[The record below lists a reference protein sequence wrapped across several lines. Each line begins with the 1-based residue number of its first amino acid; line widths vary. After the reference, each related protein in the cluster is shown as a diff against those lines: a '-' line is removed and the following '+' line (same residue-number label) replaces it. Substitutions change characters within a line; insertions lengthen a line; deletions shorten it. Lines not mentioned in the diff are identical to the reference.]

1 MSTTEPIRST
11 TDLRAMSDYFL
22 RQNAFRNN
30 ALLVVGV
37 HTALRITDLLS
48 LKWTDVYDERR
59 NEFRLHIDLVEKKT
73 GKRKTITLN
82 DEAIEALRL
91 CLPSRNCEYIFGSR
105 KGNRP
110 ISRSQAWR
118 IIKDAAAA
126 VGIPG
131 TIACHSLRK
140 TWGYQAWTSQAV
152 SPVVITKIYN
162 HSSYEI
168 TKRYLGIEQDEL
180 DQAYRAMK
188 LF

>member
-11 TDLRAMSDYFL
+11 SELHAMSEYFL
-22 RQNAFRNN
+22 KRGDFRNN
-30 ALLVVGV
+30 ALLIVGV
-37 HTALRITDLLS
+37 HTALRITDLLN
-48 LKWTDVYDERR
+48 LKWTDVYDAVHGH
-59 NEFRLHIDLVEKKT
+59 FHKHISLKEGKT
-73 GKRKTITLN
+73 DKGKTITLN

-91 CLPSRNCEYIFGSR
+91 CLLYKKGDYIFASR

-118 IIKDAAAA
+118 IIRNAATA
-126 VGIPG
+126 VGVDG

-140 TWGYQAWTSQAV
+140 TWGYQAWSNQAV
-152 SPVVITKIYN
+152 SPVVIMKIYN
-162 HSSYEI
+162 HSSYEV

-180 DQAYRAMK
+180 DKAYRAMK